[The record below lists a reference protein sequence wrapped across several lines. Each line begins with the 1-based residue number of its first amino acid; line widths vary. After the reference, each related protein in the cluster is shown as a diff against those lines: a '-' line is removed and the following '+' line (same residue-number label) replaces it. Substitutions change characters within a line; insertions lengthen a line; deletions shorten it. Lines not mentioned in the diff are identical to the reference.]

1 MGWLKS
7 LGRLV
12 GRGVEKVGDFLG
24 SSTLKNIGRGIQD
37 ACAEKIASEKSY
49 DKHEANIYTT
59 ERLSNTLSEMS
70 AGYLEQATLIEKSCI
85 HHVESY
91 FEKLI
96 SMIKEAGGS
105 SYNKANLNSLER
117 GKGKIAKMIEGGIRE
132 PLSKRLSIDDS
143 ECCSILK
150 MDSGSAKLTAMK
162 NFTHKVICGA
172 LDNLAKK
179 VRESLNDITDDIE
192 DYLSNISEEQEK
204 EVQVLKQHID
214 KIVESIEQEQSNTE
228 NSCIVPM
235 LVLNASE
242 QVLSVLK

>member
-1 MGWLKS
+1 MELLKAI
-7 LGRLV
+7 
-12 GRGVEKVGDFLG
+12 GRGFGRIIEKAGELFG
-24 SSTLKNIGRGIQD
+24 SSTLENIGISIQE
-37 ACAEKIASEKSY
+37 ACAEKVASEKSY
-49 DKHEANIYTT
+49 DKKEANIYTT

-85 HHVESY
+85 NYVETY
-91 FEKLI
+91 FDKLI
-96 SMIKEAGGS
+96 AVIKEVGS
-105 SYNKANLNSLER
+105 SYYNKANLNSLER

-143 ECCSILK
+143 ECCTILK
-150 MDSGSAKLTAMK
+150 MDAGPEKLSAMK

-179 VRESLNDITDDIE
+179 VRESLNDITGDIE

-228 NSCIVPM
+228 NSCIMPM